1 MFPVTDMG
9 DMEGRSSLS
18 GCPAATLPP
27 DKAGLRRNF
36 RRRAATYEQYA
47 QVQRAMAGE
56 LLRLAEASVKAAARL
71 LEVGCGTGTLTREL
85 RRLNPRAWLLAVDLD
100 PEILRHARATL
111 AGDEGVAWLA
121 MDAEHLCRGDFD
133 LIIANSVFQWFSRP
147 QATLARYHQ
156 MLRPGGLLAFSAM
169 GPATFRELGQ
179 AWRQAVPA
187 PEAGPP
193 VPVAARFPDGQ
204 KWLAMLRQAGFQEVR
219 LTRELKVVS
228 YPSVLDFLR
237 AIQGTGAVSPRPR
250 ALTPRRLRRLLTVYQ
265 ELFGNGV
272 IPATYELLYLTAR
285 KEAPS
290 GSGYGKVAP
299 EGREKI
305 S

>member
-1 MFPVTDMG
+1 MRNLG
-9 DMEGRSSLS
+9 DMKGPGSLS
-18 GCPAATLPP
+18 GWPAA
-27 DKAGLRRNF
+27 KADLRRNF

-56 LLRLAEASVKAAARL
+56 LLRQNEAAVQAAGRI
-71 LEVGCGTGTLTREL
+71 LEVGCGTGNLTKEL
-85 RRLNPRAWLLAVDLD
+85 RRLNSQAWLLAVDLD
-100 PEILRHARATL
+100 PEILRRARAGL

-121 MDAEHLCRGDFD
+121 MDAEDLTQGEFD

-147 QATLARYHQ
+147 EATLARYHQ
-156 MLRPGGLLAFSAM
+156 MLRPGGVLAFSAM

-179 AWRQAVPA
+179 AWRQAVTR
-187 PEAGPP
+187 PEAGPS
-193 VPVAARFPDGQ
+193 VPVAAGFPDGPT
-204 KWLAMLRQAGFQEVR
+204 WTAMLKQAGFQEVR
-219 LTRELKVVS
+219 LIRALKVVA

-250 ALTPRRLRRLLTVYQ
+250 VLTPRLLKRLLMVYQ
-265 ELFGNGV
+265 DLFGNGV

-290 GSGYGKVAP
+290 GSGHGKVAP
-299 EGREKI
+299 EGRGKI
-305 S
+305 SL